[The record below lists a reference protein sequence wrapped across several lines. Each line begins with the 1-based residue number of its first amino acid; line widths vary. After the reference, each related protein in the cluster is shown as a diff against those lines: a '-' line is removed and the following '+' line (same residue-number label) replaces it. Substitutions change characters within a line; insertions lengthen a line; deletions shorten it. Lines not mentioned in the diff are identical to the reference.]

1 MDNLVAPILAELD
14 TNLVIAIAVLM
25 IILLAVSIWVI
36 KKVTKMVIFLACV
49 VICLVFVVPAASSFQ
64 EKYNFSV
71 EDNNITIISDGQE
84 YTLGNLGEIKDITM
98 VYNGMQGVNINIKYK
113 DSSLDIEVPVFINNL
128 LKEYLDSRNMDYV
141 IKE

>member
-14 TNLVIAIAVLM
+14 TNLVIVIAILM
-25 IILLAVSIWVI
+25 VILLAVAIWVI
-36 KKVTKMVIFLACV
+36 KKITKMIIFLACV
-49 VICLVFVVPAASSFQ
+49 VLCLVFVVPAASSFQ
-64 EKYNFSV
+64 EKYSFSV
-71 EDNNITIISDGQE
+71 EDNNITIVSDGQE

-98 VYNGMQGVNINIKYK
+98 VYNGMQGVNISIKYD

-128 LKEYLDSRNMDYV
+128 LKEYLDSRNVDYV